1 MPPTSRQRA
10 AGGTEVPS
18 QAPHR
23 PVGPAQRVWRRVV
36 QRALRPAPLAHDRL
50 GRPVTRELQV
60 ATARFL
66 TTTAYG
72 DADSIGAERRTIRRG
87 IQALFGLTRRDA
99 QCILADADREA
110 YASDEPAA
118 RVRQD
123 FDLDQRMRIMGLAW
137 DLAHTDGLVPI
148 FERVLADQVGALA
161 GLHPHQAEQ
170 ARSFSTSRWI

>member
-1 MPPTSRQRA
+1 MPSTPPRSPRSTRVPTELPPRPARRA
-10 AGGTEVPS
+10 
-18 QAPHR
+18 
-23 PVGPAQRVWRRVV
+23 WRRVV
-36 QRALRPAPLAHDRL
+36 ERALGAAPLAQDRA

-87 IQALFGLTRRDA
+87 IQALFGVSRREA
-99 QCILADADREA
+99 QGILAEADSSDVL
-110 YASDEPAA
+110 SDEPAA

-148 FERVLADQVGALA
+148 FERVLADRVGALA
-161 GLHPHQAEQ
+161 GLHPHQAEA
-170 ARSFSTSRWI
+170 ARSFATPRWI